1 MDAKRKFIISLAVFI
16 FSIVLLIGII
26 TDCNYTEQDIKHACE
41 IVEEISRDFTKVES
55 YEEVEKVYSKFDVNH
70 EKQFKMVNIRISGA
84 HEVRYVYDETDNIIF
99 SEVVASVT
107 YRNIVGVPIF
117 IVSIIVSFL
126 LTIAYAELIIKGR
139 RNSLT

>member
-1 MDAKRKFIISLAVFI
+1 MVFV

-41 IVEEISRDFTKVES
+41 IAEEISNDFTQAES
-55 YEEVEKVYSKFDVNH
+55 HKEVEKVHSKFDVNH
-70 EKQFKMVNIRISGA
+70 ENQFKIVNIRISGA
-84 HEVRYVYDETDNIIF
+84 HEVRYVYDEADNIIF
-99 SEVVASVT
+99 SEVLASTT
-107 YRNIVGVPIF
+107 YRNIVGIPIF
-117 IVSIIVSFL
+117 IVLIIVSFV